1 MTTLDRPITADELL
15 EMPDDGFRYELVA
28 GELRRLTP
36 AGDAHG
42 EIAATLSGLL
52 FAHVRARGLGRVYA
66 AETGFRLASDPDTVR
81 APDVAFVRRERV
93 AATGRIE
100 GFRSGAPD
108 LAAEVVSPGDTH
120 AEVEEKV
127 FDWLDAGCRL
137 VLVVLPQTR
146 TVTCYRS
153 RGDIRV
159 LVEGESL
166 EGADVVPG
174 WVLPISDLFS

>member
-28 GELRRLTP
+28 GELRRMTP

-52 FAHVRARGLGRVYA
+52 FAHVRAHGLGRVYA
-66 AETGFRLASDPDTVR
+66 AGDRLQARHRSRHGPGPGRGLRPPR
-81 APDVAFVRRERV
+81 AL

-108 LAAEVVSPGDTH
+108 LAAEVDSP
-120 AEVEEKV
+120 EKV

-166 EGADVVPG
+166 EGGDVVPG

>member
-1 MTTLDRPITADELL
+1 M
-15 EMPDDGFRYELVA
+15 
-28 GELRRLTP
+28 
-36 AGDAHG
+36 
-42 EIAATLSGLL
+42 
-52 FAHVRARGLGRVYA
+52 
-66 AETGFRLASDPDTVR
+66 AS
-81 APDVAFVRRERV
+81 RV

-166 EGADVVPG
+166 EGGDVVAG

>member
-28 GELRRLTP
+28 GELRRMTP

-42 EIAATLSGLL
+42 EI
-52 FAHVRARGLGRVYA
+52 
-66 AETGFRLASDPDTVR
+66 
-81 APDVAFVRRERV
+81 

-108 LAAEVVSPGDTH
+108 LAAEVDSP
-120 AEVEEKV
+120 EKV

-166 EGADVVPG
+166 DGGDVVPG
-174 WVLPISDLFS
+174 WVLPVSDLFS